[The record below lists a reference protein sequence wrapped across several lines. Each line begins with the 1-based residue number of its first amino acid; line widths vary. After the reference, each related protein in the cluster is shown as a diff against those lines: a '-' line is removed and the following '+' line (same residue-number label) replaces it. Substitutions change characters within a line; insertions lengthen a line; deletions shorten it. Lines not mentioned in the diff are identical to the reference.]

1 MENQKTDLSRI
12 LAVSG
17 YPGLYNYVA
26 QSRNGAIAESLSTGA
41 RVNFPANG
49 KISTLED
56 IAVYTEDGEVRLR
69 KVFEALH
76 ETLGEADAPTA
87 KASEKELR
95 AFFEKALPGYDRD
108 RFYLSH
114 MKKVVSWYNEIKAHC
129 SLDFV
134 DPEAEAAQEE
144 E

>member
-76 ETLGEADAPTA
+76 ETLGEAGAPTA

-95 AFFEKALPGYDRD
+95 ALFEKALPGYDRD

>member
-76 ETLGEADAPTA
+76 ETLGEADAPTT

-95 AFFEKALPGYDRD
+95 ALFEKALPGYDRD

>member
-76 ETLGEADAPTA
+76 ENLGEADAPTA

-95 AFFEKALPGYDRD
+95 ALFEKALPGYDRD